1 MADTIFDK
9 RNFNEDEKNA
19 IRNCVNDAIDSM
31 NQIKDLQDH
40 MNEMCKELA
49 DRLNEN
55 AADAESK
62 VKPTLFKAMAKAY
75 IKNKEDIEK
84 SKTALDEVETALEVI
99 FHM

>member
-1 MADTIFDK
+1 MTETVFDK

-19 IRNCVNDAIDSM
+19 IKECVNDTVECM

-40 MNEMCKELA
+40 ISENTKALA
-49 DRLNEN
+49 DRINEN
-55 AADAESK
+55 TVDADAK

-84 SKTALDEVETALEVI
+84 SKNALDEVETALQVI